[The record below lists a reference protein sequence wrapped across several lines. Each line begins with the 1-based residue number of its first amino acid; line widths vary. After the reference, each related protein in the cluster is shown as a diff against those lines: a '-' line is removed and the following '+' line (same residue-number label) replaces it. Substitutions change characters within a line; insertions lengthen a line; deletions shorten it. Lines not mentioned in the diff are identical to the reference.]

1 VQDVLEITIRREIME
16 EVGVEVHDDVNY
28 VESHSFVAD
37 GEPYV
42 DIVFLCRHKDGEA
55 CSSDLEEVDSIIW
68 MSYEEIT
75 EHKNYPLWTKDSL
88 KKSREETPRNGMIK
102 IIDDFIITH
111 LYS

>member
-37 GEPYV
+37 GEPCV

-75 EHKNYPLWTKDSL
+75 EHKNSPLCT
-88 KKSREETPRNGMIK
+88 
-102 IIDDFIITH
+102 
-111 LYS
+111 

>member
-55 CSSDLEEVDSIIW
+55 C
-68 MSYEEIT
+68 
-75 EHKNYPLWTKDSL
+75 
-88 KKSREETPRNGMIK
+88 
-102 IIDDFIITH
+102 
-111 LYS
+111 